1 MTLVEQT
8 PEASATANQPTMLSV
23 VIPAYNEED
32 GIADILNR
40 VLSIQP
46 ALAQVGV
53 AALELIVVDDGSA
66 DRTAGI
72 AASCA
77 DVRLVRHPENRGYGA
92 ALKTGFSAAQ
102 GNLVGFLDADGTYPP
117 DSFTAL
123 CAEALKGADLVVGS
137 RRSGATSKMPF
148 VRRVGNYGW
157 SSLLSLLGDRRV
169 ADPASGMRVFRREA
183 LERLY
188 PLPDGL
194 NLTPVMSTRA
204 MHEGLRV
211 VELPIAYEE
220 RAGRSKLN
228 VLRDGTRFLHTIIWT
243 SLNYNPVRI
252 LGGLGLLLGLVSGA
266 IVLALVAMRL
276 QGITELGRWGV
287 VGLFVALLAGVVGVD
302 LFALGAT
309 FNYLVS
315 LFHRQPVRQGLF
327 GRPLFRVA
335 LDRQFWWLGG
345 LSLCAGMAL
354 GLLSLALGLGG
365 WPIERLWLYLL
376 AGSMLALVGV
386 QLVLFWVIMRVLEEL
401 SVRNGLAEPDAV
413 VDA

>member
-1 MTLVEQT
+1 MTVSEHA
-8 PEASATANQPTMLSV
+8 PEASESMNEQIMLSV

-32 GIADILNR
+32 GIAAILQR
-40 VLSIQP
+40 VLAIRP

-53 AALELIVVDDGSA
+53 DALELIVVDDGSA

-72 AASCA
+72 AASYA
-77 DVRLVRHPENRGYGA
+77 DVRLVRHPCNRGYGA

-211 VELPIAYEE
+211 VEIPIAYEE

-228 VLRDGTRFLHTIIWT
+228 VVRDGTRFLHTIIWT

-335 LDRQFWWLGG
+335 LDRQFWWMGG
-345 LSLCAGMAL
+345 LSLCAGLAL

-365 WPIERLWLYLL
+365 WAIERLWFYLL
-376 AGSMLALVGV
+376 AGSMLALVGM

-401 SVRNGLAEPDAV
+401 SVRNGSAEPDAG
-413 VDA
+413 AHA